1 MQQNVAIFSAAKT
14 WQQASELASLVVN
27 DKGQQREWKSFKE
40 EALKVAADYNVHYL
54 RTEYDTAVAAG
65 QMAGL
70 WKQMEAT
77 VGPDALAMYDT
88 VGDARVRPEHQKWDR
103 IVRPLSDDFWNTHWP
118 PNGYNCRCT
127 VHFVN
132 DGEVTE
138 NVPGPD
144 DADVPAEFRF
154 NPGKAAKIF
163 NPEHPYWEIP
173 ADKLEAVSKVL
184 GKSVEDLLANY
195 QRQGATTQKSFMRT
209 DLAKKYAKEIHEAG
223 GYDRS
228 TVWSRAEQVAIR
240 AYTDKEDVAY
250 FFNAEL
256 RQRYPNPPTTID
268 YQQLASVLKKA
279 LSKGPLHRGVVVRT
293 ISSAEAENYIP
304 GSVTVFKQFV
314 SSSVG
319 LEVKVSSDR
328 TFRLVIRQARG
339 TDIAK
344 VSKEK
349 QEREILFAPGTLI
362 FVEKKH
368 QLGNKTYIIARQ
380 IHDD

>member
-103 IVRPLSDDFWNTHWP
+103 IIRPLSDDFWNTHWP

-127 VHFVN
+127 VRFVN

-144 DADVPAEFRF
+144 DADVPPVFRF
-154 NPGKAAKIF
+154 NSGKMGMIF
-163 NPEHPYWEIP
+163 SPEHPYWEIP

-184 GKSVEDLLANY
+184 GKSVEQLNADIEASHEC
-195 QRQGATTQKSFMRT
+195 RFMSSTIATETIPKIT
-209 DLAKKYAKEIHEAG
+209 DEARSLKPKEMNEAEFVAIMAYTGSHYKKLNTELRGFGQALES
-223 GYDRS
+223 DM
-228 TVWSRAEQVAIR
+228 TPEQVSMSRLMYSGLKKLPIYEGNCTR
-240 AYTDKEDVAY
+240 MTDKVEVEGWKVG
-250 FFNAEL
+250 NE
-256 RQRYPNPPTTID
+256 
-268 YQQLASVLKKA
+268 
-279 LSKGPLHRGVVVRT
+279 VVV
-293 ISSAEAENYIP
+293 
-304 GSVTVFKQFV
+304 KQYY
-314 SSSVG
+314 SVG
-319 LEVKVSSDR
+319 MGEKPSTFLNKKVVITIESKSSKILNKMSQYPDEKEVIFV
-328 TFRLVIRQARG
+328 
-339 TDIAK
+339 
-344 VSKEK
+344 
-349 QEREILFAPGTLI
+349 PGTRLKVVRVDEESI
-362 FVEKKH
+362 EGQTITFVKLQEV
-368 QLGNKTYIIARQ
+368 
-380 IHDD
+380 